1 MDKYKK
7 RVLRPGNMLNP
18 TPVVMVSCGS
28 TVDEYNIITIA
39 WTGTLSSDPP
49 MCFVSVR
56 PQRNSYNILKNEG
69 CFVIN
74 LVDDK
79 LTPLADWCGVRSGK
93 KYNKFFETGLTPVK
107 ASKINAPMIAESP
120 VNIECVTKQIIPLGS
135 HDVFMAEVVAVN
147 VNEKLFSKKTDA
159 IELQRANLVA
169 YSHGHY
175 YGLGKILGKF
185 GFSVEKK

>member
-1 MDKYKK
+1 
-7 RVLRPGNMLNP
+7 
-18 TPVVMVSCGS
+18 
-28 TVDEYNIITIA
+28 
-39 WTGTLSSDPP
+39 
-49 MCFVSVR
+49 
-56 PQRNSYNILKNEG
+56 
-69 CFVIN
+69 
-74 LVDDK
+74 
-79 LTPLADWCGVRSGK
+79 
-93 KYNKFFETGLTPVK
+93 
-107 ASKINAPMIAESP
+107 MIAESP